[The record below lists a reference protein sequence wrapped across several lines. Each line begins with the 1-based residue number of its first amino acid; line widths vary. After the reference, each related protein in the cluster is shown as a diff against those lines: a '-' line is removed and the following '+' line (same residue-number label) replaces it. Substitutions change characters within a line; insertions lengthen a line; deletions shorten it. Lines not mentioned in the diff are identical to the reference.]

1 MSNILHTIW
10 INKEEPSNKD
20 TLWIRPMGKITPLG
34 ESIYGIFVYGVEGW
48 TMITA
53 SFYGQIAEIIT
64 PILNNLP
71 TATEENNGLM
81 SYEDKQKLNSLGVLF
96 GTEEHWRYVTSDEQY
111 RPPKGTIIVYTT
123 EDDQHNITGIVGV
136 KFGTGNACV
145 PDLPFA
151 VDVAKLDQFMEHLSD
166 TSVHVS
172 VADRQRWNNK
182 LNVIDG
188 EEVINDTLI
197 LTRI

>member
-53 SFYGQIAEIIT
+53 SFYGQ
-64 PILNNLP
+64 
-71 TATEENNGLM
+71 M
-81 SYEDKQKLNSLGVLF
+81 F